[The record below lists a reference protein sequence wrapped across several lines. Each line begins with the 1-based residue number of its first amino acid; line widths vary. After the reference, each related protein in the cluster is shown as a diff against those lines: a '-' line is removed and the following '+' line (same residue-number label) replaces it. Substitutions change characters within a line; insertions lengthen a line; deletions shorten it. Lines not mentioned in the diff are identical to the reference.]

1 MRELATR
8 ARVEALM
15 EAFGRAADRP
25 VRVYLVGGATAVLM
39 GWRNTTVDVDLV
51 MRPESDQLFRA
62 IPELKEALRVN
73 IETASPVDFIPIP
86 AGWEDRGTFIAQ
98 KGSVTFYHFDLY
110 GQALAKVE
118 RGHRQ
123 DLDDVRAMV
132 TRGLVDPRRA
142 REYFARIEPELHRF
156 PAIHAPAFARAVDE
170 AFPA

>member
-8 ARVEALM
+8 ARIEQLM

-25 VRVYLVGGATAVLM
+25 VRVYFVGGTTAVLM

-51 MRPESDQLFRA
+51 MRPETDRLFRA
-62 IPELKEALRVN
+62 IPELKELLHVN
-73 IETASPVDFIPIP
+73 IETASPIDFIPIP
-86 AGWEDRGTFIAQ
+86 AGWEDRGAFIAQ
-98 KGSVTFYHFDLY
+98 KGPVTFYHFDLY

-123 DLDDVRAMV
+123 DLDDVRAMIV
-132 TRGLVDPRRA
+132 RGLIEPRRA

-156 PAIHAPAFARAVDE
+156 PAIHPPAFLRAVEEAFAR
-170 AFPA
+170 